1 MAVMASG
8 GNSSASEIVKSV
20 SKKQDVQGRSAWLIA
35 RPYDHRRDWLL
46 RAWEGICLLPN
57 RGLGVRKSLP
67 ADIRRMSGG
76 IELGLDW
83 SSRASPKLGEQEY
96 GQSRSSAVSSLSSS
110 PMNPI
115 AVIPKSTTHVFWR
128 AVEAGAREGA
138 KEAGAEIMWK
148 GSLKEDDPAQ
158 QIQIFEQF
166 VAQDVGG
173 IVLAPIDDAAL
184 KRPVAIAMQK
194 GIPVVIMDST
204 FEGEPLKDF
213 VCSVSTNNHHAGEMA
228 GEQLGKLLHGKG
240 KVVLFRYI
248 EVCASTGQREA
259 GFLAAIKRFPEIQVI
274 VDNRYSSGT
283 TISEAHSAA
292 LNMLDKLKEADGI
305 FCSNE
310 PSTLGIL
317 FALKQNNLAGSKKL
331 VGFDT
336 SPGLVEGLKSGEIKA
351 LVAQN
356 PKKMGREAVQALIA
370 IMKGETVPAVIDTG
384 AAVVTKE
391 NLATSEIQAL
401 LFQSK
406 DIQWSW
412 VSDTVALKD
421 LQAIP
426 KPP

>member
-1 MAVMASG
+1 
-8 GNSSASEIVKSV
+8 
-20 SKKQDVQGRSAWLIA
+20 
-35 RPYDHRRDWLL
+35 
-46 RAWEGICLLPN
+46 
-57 RGLGVRKSLP
+57 
-67 ADIRRMSGG
+67 
-76 IELGLDW
+76 
-83 SSRASPKLGEQEY
+83 
-96 GQSRSSAVSSLSSS
+96 
-110 PMNPI
+110 MNPI
-115 AVIPKSTTHVFWR
+115 AVIPKSTRHVFWR

-138 KEAGAEIMWK
+138 KEAGAEMIWK
-148 GSLKEDDPAQ
+148 GSLREDDPAQ

-166 VAQDVGG
+166 VAKEVSG
-173 IVLAPIDDAAL
+173 IILAPIEDAAL
-184 KRPVAIAMQK
+184 KRPVAAAMQK
-194 GIPVVIMDST
+194 GIPVVIMDSA

-213 VCSVSTNNHHAGEMA
+213 VCTVSTNNRRAGEIA

-240 KVVLFRYI
+240 KVALFRYI
-248 EVCASTGQREA
+248 GVCASTDQREA
-259 GFLAAIKRFPEIQVI
+259 GFLAAITRFPEIQI
-274 VDNRYSSGT
+274 ILDNRYSGT

-292 LNMLDKLKEADGI
+292 SNMLDKLKEADGI

-310 PSTLGIL
+310 PSTLGML
-317 FALKQNNLAGSKKL
+317 LALKQNNLAGSKKL

-412 VSDTVALKD
+412 VSDTVALKELD
-421 LQAIP
+421 SCSN
-426 KPP
+426 